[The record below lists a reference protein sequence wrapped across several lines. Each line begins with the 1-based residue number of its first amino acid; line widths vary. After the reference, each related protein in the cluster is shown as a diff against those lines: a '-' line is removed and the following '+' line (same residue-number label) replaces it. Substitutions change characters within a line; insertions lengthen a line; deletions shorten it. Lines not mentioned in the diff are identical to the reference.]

1 MRESNGC
8 INIEE
13 HIMIVKELIN
23 KLFQYVR
30 EDENCSYP
38 VILLNENKIEL
49 AIFTYFDDGDTPPST
64 VYGYG
69 QFIRTDGENVE
80 TVELDLFQNEDE
92 FIFIDLPLISI
103 ETYNTMY
110 EDYFS
115 QLQIAVD
122 SLKANGVV
130 ENVDDLRNAFK
141 TIAPTE
147 VIELYRR
154 ICPSFLELIKVE

>member
-1 MRESNGC
+1 
-8 INIEE
+8 
-13 HIMIVKELIN
+13 MIVKELIN

-38 VILLNENKIEL
+38 VILLNENKVEL
-49 AIFTYFDDGDTPPST
+49 AIFTYFDDSDTPPAT

-80 TVELDLFQNEDE
+80 TVELDLFQSEDE
-92 FIFIDLPLISI
+92 FIFIDLPLVSI

-115 QLQIAVD
+115 QLQIAID
-122 SLKANGVV
+122 SLEANGVV

-147 VIELYRR
+147 VMELYRR